1 MITKEQATH
10 LMVLVDAVA
19 DTSADM
25 VRAVVRGGNAKYVAA
40 SLERDLAYQELMA
53 FVDSITEQSGC
64 RKEDARGCEHDW
76 AFYDTSASMMCRIC
90 GLKK

>member
-1 MITKEQATH
+1 MITKEQATN

-40 SLERDLAYQELMA
+40 SLEWDLAYQELRA

-64 RKEDARGCEHDW
+64 CKEDAQGCEHDW